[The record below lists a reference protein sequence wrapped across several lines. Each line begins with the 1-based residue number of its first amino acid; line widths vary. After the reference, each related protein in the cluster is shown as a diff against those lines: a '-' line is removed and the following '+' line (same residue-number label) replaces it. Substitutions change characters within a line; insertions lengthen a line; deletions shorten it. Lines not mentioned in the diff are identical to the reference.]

1 MKHTKIMINANS
13 NKEANEVMTVEKANE
28 LLKEKRQFLLNNAN
42 AEDNIKKSAEVNVRK
57 AERGYL
63 EALKK
68 VALPTTQVI
77 FWDLTNETEEQVTI
91 TKRQSEIIIA
101 TSDYSLSV
109 AKTNIEL
116 GKGLITNDKFEKVPL
131 YVTNADLFYDADI
144 TLKDLNGNIVKKGT
158 PNVYVPVDSANGY
171 WQWATYHEYNLN
183 AIVKEEKQ
191 LVIENVQVKR
201 FDSLQE
207 FAQYRGGV
215 NNVLSRGFN
224 GLEKAGNAALATQHE
239 FYTKVFQKAVEL
251 KANISVVTKY
261 YNFGKTIK
269 PKVWNSAV
277 LGIVEENFIEYDLE
291 IGDEIIETLQNMDFT
306 EKTIKNRYLID
317 AITRFANYKPQGKE
331 KMIGI
336 AETISTIKSLS
347 SESVRI
353 INMVTSD
360 HINVIYTELFTQ
372 YLNGKGLLNK
382 EQAA

>member
-1 MKHTKIMINANS
+1 MRNLDS
-13 NKEANEVMTVEKANE
+13 VKEANEVMTVEKANE
-28 LLKEKRQFLLNNAN
+28 LLKEKRQFLSNNAD

-101 TSDYSLSV
+101 TSDYSMSV

-116 GKGLITNDKFEKVPL
+116 GKGLIANDKFEKVPL

-207 FAQYRGGV
+207 FAQYRGV

>member
-1 MKHTKIMINANS
+1 MRNLDS
-13 NKEANEVMTVEKANE
+13 VKEANEVMTVEKANE
-28 LLKEKRQFLLNNAN
+28 LLKEKRQFLSNNAD

-68 VALPTTQVI
+68 VELPTTQVI
-77 FWDLTNETEEQVTI
+77 LWDLTNETEEQVTI

-101 TSDYSLSV
+101 TSDYSMSV

-116 GKGLITNDKFEKVPL
+116 GKGLIANDKFEKVPL
-131 YVTNADLFYDADI
+131 YVTDADLFYDADI

-207 FAQYRGGV
+207 FAQYRGV

-291 IGDEIIETLQNMDFT
+291 IGDEIVETLQNMDFT

>member
-1 MKHTKIMINANS
+1 MRNLDS
-13 NKEANEVMTVEKANE
+13 VKEANEVMTVEKANE
-28 LLKEKRQFLLNNAN
+28 LLKEKRQFLSNNAD

-68 VALPTTQVI
+68 VELPTTQVI

-101 TSDYSLSV
+101 TSDYSMSV

-131 YVTNADLFYDADI
+131 YVTDADLFYDADI

-207 FAQYRGGV
+207 FAQYRGV

>member
-1 MKHTKIMINANS
+1 MRNLDS
-13 NKEANEVMTVEKANE
+13 VKEANEVMTVEKANE

-68 VALPTTQVI
+68 VVLPTTQVI

-101 TSDYSLSV
+101 TSDYSMSV

-116 GKGLITNDKFEKVPL
+116 GKGLIANDKFEKVPL
-131 YVTNADLFYDADI
+131 YVTDADLFYDADI
-144 TLKDLNGNIVKKGT
+144 TLKDLNGNKVKKGT

-183 AIVKEEKQ
+183 AIVKEEQQ

-207 FAQYRGGV
+207 FAQYRGV

-291 IGDEIIETLQNMDFT
+291 IGDEIVETLQNMDFT
-306 EKTIKNRYLID
+306 DKTIKNRYLID

>member
-1 MKHTKIMINANS
+1 MINANS

-28 LLKEKRQFLLNNAN
+28 LLKEKRQFLSNNAD

-68 VALPTTQVI
+68 VELPTTQVI

-101 TSDYSLSV
+101 TSDYSMSV

-116 GKGLITNDKFEKVPL
+116 GKGLIANDKFEKVPL
-131 YVTNADLFYDADI
+131 YVTDADLFYDADI
-144 TLKDLNGNIVKKGT
+144 TLKDLNGNMVEKGT

-207 FAQYRGGV
+207 FAQYRGV

-291 IGDEIIETLQNMDFT
+291 IGDEIVETLQNMDFT

>member
-1 MKHTKIMINANS
+1 MINANS

-28 LLKEKRQFLLNNAN
+28 LLKEKRQFLSNNAD

-68 VALPTTQVI
+68 VELPTTQVI

-101 TSDYSLSV
+101 TSDYSMSV

-116 GKGLITNDKFEKVPL
+116 GKGLITNDNFEKVPL
-131 YVTNADLFYDADI
+131 YVTDANLFYDADI
-144 TLKDLNGNIVKKGT
+144 TLKDLNGNIVEKGT

-171 WQWATYHEYNLN
+171 WRWATYHEYNLN

-207 FAQYRGGV
+207 FAQYRGV

-347 SESVRI
+347 SKSVRI

-372 YLNGKGLLNK
+372 YLDGKGLLNK

>member
-1 MKHTKIMINANS
+1 MRNLDS
-13 NKEANEVMTVEKANE
+13 VKEANEVMTVEKANE
-28 LLKEKRQFLLNNAN
+28 LLKEKRQFLSNNAD

-68 VALPTTQVI
+68 VELPTTQVI

-101 TSDYSLSV
+101 TSDYSMSV

-116 GKGLITNDKFEKVPL
+116 GKGLIANDKFEKVPL

-207 FAQYRGGV
+207 FAQYRGV

-291 IGDEIIETLQNMDFT
+291 IGDEIVETLQNMDFT

>member
-1 MKHTKIMINANS
+1 MRNLDS
-13 NKEANEVMTVEKANE
+13 VKEANEVMTVEKANE
-28 LLKEKRQFLLNNAN
+28 LLKEKRQFLSNNAD

-68 VALPTTQVI
+68 VELPTTQVI

-101 TSDYSLSV
+101 TSDYSMSV

-116 GKGLITNDKFEKVPL
+116 GKGLIANDKFEKVPL
-131 YVTNADLFYDADI
+131 YVTDADLFYDADI

-207 FAQYRGGV
+207 FAQYRGV

-372 YLNGKGLLNK
+372 YLDGKGLLNK

>member
-1 MKHTKIMINANS
+1 MRNLDS
-13 NKEANEVMTVEKANE
+13 VKEANEVMTVEKANE

-68 VALPTTQVI
+68 VVLPTTQVI

-101 TSDYSLSV
+101 TSDYSMSV

-116 GKGLITNDKFEKVPL
+116 GKGLIANDKFEKVPL
-131 YVTNADLFYDADI
+131 YVTDADLFYDADI

-183 AIVKEEKQ
+183 AIVKEEQQ

-207 FAQYRGGV
+207 FAQYRGV

-291 IGDEIIETLQNMDFT
+291 IGDEIVETLQNMDFT

>member
-1 MKHTKIMINANS
+1 MRNLDS
-13 NKEANEVMTVEKANE
+13 VKEANEVMTVEKANE

-68 VALPTTQVI
+68 VVLPTTQVI

-101 TSDYSLSV
+101 TSDYSMSV

-116 GKGLITNDKFEKVPL
+116 GKGLIANDKFEKVPL
-131 YVTNADLFYDADI
+131 YVTDADLFYDADI

-183 AIVKEEKQ
+183 AIVKEEQQ

-207 FAQYRGGV
+207 FAQYRGV

-291 IGDEIIETLQNMDFT
+291 IGDEIVETLQNMDFT
-306 EKTIKNRYLID
+306 DKTIKNRYLID

-372 YLNGKGLLNK
+372 YLKDKGLLNE

>member
-1 MKHTKIMINANS
+1 MINANS

-28 LLKEKRQFLLNNAN
+28 LLKEKRQFLSNNAD

-68 VALPTTQVI
+68 VELPTTQVI

-101 TSDYSLSV
+101 TSDYSMSV

-131 YVTNADLFYDADI
+131 YVTDADLFYDADI
-144 TLKDLNGNIVKKGT
+144 TLKDLNGNIVEKGT

-183 AIVKEEKQ
+183 AIVKEEQQ

-207 FAQYRGGV
+207 FAQYRGV

-291 IGDEIIETLQNMDFT
+291 IGDEIVETLQNMDFT
-306 EKTIKNRYLID
+306 DKTIKNRYLID

-372 YLNGKGLLNK
+372 YLKDKGLLNE

>member
-1 MKHTKIMINANS
+1 MRNLDS
-13 NKEANEVMTVEKANE
+13 VKEANEVMTVEKANE
-28 LLKEKRQFLLNNAN
+28 LLKEKRQFLSNNAD

-101 TSDYSLSV
+101 TSDYSMSV

-116 GKGLITNDKFEKVPL
+116 GKGLIANDKFEKVPL
-131 YVTNADLFYDADI
+131 YVTNADLFYDANI

-207 FAQYRGGV
+207 FAQYRGV

-291 IGDEIIETLQNMDFT
+291 IGDEIVETLQNMDFT

>member
-1 MKHTKIMINANS
+1 MRNLDS
-13 NKEANEVMTVEKANE
+13 VKEANEVMTVEKANE
-28 LLKEKRQFLLNNAN
+28 LLKEKRQFLLNNAD

-68 VALPTTQVI
+68 VELPTTQVI

-101 TSDYSLSV
+101 TSDYSMSV

-131 YVTNADLFYDADI
+131 YVTDANLFYDADI

-158 PNVYVPVDSANGY
+158 PNVPVDSANGY

-183 AIVKEEKQ
+183 AIVKEEQQ

-207 FAQYRGGV
+207 FAQYRGV

-291 IGDEIIETLQNMDFT
+291 IGDEIVETLQNMDFT
-306 EKTIKNRYLID
+306 DKTIKNRYLID

>member
-1 MKHTKIMINANS
+1 MRNLDS
-13 NKEANEVMTVEKANE
+13 VKEANEVMTVEKANE

-68 VALPTTQVI
+68 VELPTTQVI

-101 TSDYSLSV
+101 TSDYSMSV

-131 YVTNADLFYDADI
+131 YVTDANLFYDADI

-207 FAQYRGGV
+207 FAQYRGV

-291 IGDEIIETLQNMDFT
+291 IGDEIVETLQNMDFT
-306 EKTIKNRYLID
+306 DKTIKNRYLID

>member
-1 MKHTKIMINANS
+1 MRNLDS
-13 NKEANEVMTVEKANE
+13 VKEANEVMTVEKANE
-28 LLKEKRQFLLNNAN
+28 LLKEKRQFLSNNTD

-68 VALPTTQVI
+68 VELPTTQVI

-101 TSDYSLSV
+101 TSDYSMSV

-116 GKGLITNDKFEKVPL
+116 GKGLIANDKFEKVPL
-131 YVTNADLFYDADI
+131 YVTDADLFYDADI

-207 FAQYRGGV
+207 FAQYRGV

-291 IGDEIIETLQNMDFT
+291 IGDEIVETLQNMDFT

>member
-1 MKHTKIMINANS
+1 MRNLDS
-13 NKEANEVMTVEKANE
+13 VKEANEVMTVEKANE
-28 LLKEKRQFLLNNAN
+28 LLKEKRQFLSNNAD

-68 VALPTTQVI
+68 VELPTTQVI

-101 TSDYSLSV
+101 TSDYSMSV

-131 YVTNADLFYDADI
+131 YVTDADLFYDADI

-183 AIVKEEKQ
+183 AIVKEEQQ

-207 FAQYRGGV
+207 FAQYRGV

>member
-1 MKHTKIMINANS
+1 MINANS

-28 LLKEKRQFLLNNAN
+28 LLKEKRQFLSNNAD

-77 FWDLTNETEEQVTI
+77 FWNLTNETEEQVTI

-101 TSDYSLSV
+101 TSDYSMSV

-116 GKGLITNDKFEKVPL
+116 GKGLIANDKFEKVPL

-144 TLKDLNGNIVKKGT
+144 TLKDLNGNIVEKGT

-191 LVIENVQVKR
+191 LVIENVQIKR

-207 FAQYRGGV
+207 FAQYRGV

-336 AETISTIKSLS
+336 AETISTLKSLS

-372 YLNGKGLLNK
+372 YLDGKGLLNK

>member
-1 MKHTKIMINANS
+1 MINANS

-28 LLKEKRQFLLNNAN
+28 LLKEKRQFLSNNAD

-57 AERGYL
+57 AERGYI

-68 VALPTTQVI
+68 VELPTTQVI

-101 TSDYSLSV
+101 TSDYSMSV

-131 YVTNADLFYDADI
+131 YVTDADLFYDADI
-144 TLKDLNGNIVKKGT
+144 TLKDLNGNMVEKGT

-207 FAQYRGGV
+207 FAQYRGV

-291 IGDEIIETLQNMDFT
+291 IGDEIVETLQNMDFT

>member
-1 MKHTKIMINANS
+1 MRNLDS
-13 NKEANEVMTVEKANE
+13 VKEANEVMTVEKANE
-28 LLKEKRQFLLNNAN
+28 LLKEKRQFLSNNAD

-68 VALPTTQVI
+68 VELPTTQVI

-101 TSDYSLSV
+101 TSDYSMSV

-131 YVTNADLFYDADI
+131 YVTDADLFYDADI

-207 FAQYRGGV
+207 FAQYRGV

-372 YLNGKGLLNK
+372 YLDGKGLLNK

>member
-1 MKHTKIMINANS
+1 MRNLDS
-13 NKEANEVMTVEKANE
+13 VKEANEVMTVEKANE

-68 VALPTTQVI
+68 VELPTTQVI

-101 TSDYSLSV
+101 TSDYSMSV

-131 YVTNADLFYDADI
+131 YVTDADLFYDADI
-144 TLKDLNGNIVKKGT
+144 TLKDLNGNIVEKGT

-207 FAQYRGGV
+207 FAQYRGV

-291 IGDEIIETLQNMDFT
+291 IGDEIVETLQNMDFT

-372 YLNGKGLLNK
+372 YLKDKGLLNE

>member
-1 MKHTKIMINANS
+1 MINANS
-13 NKEANEVMTVEKANE
+13 NKEANEIMTVEKANE
-28 LLKEKRQFLLNNAN
+28 LLKEKRQFLSNNAD

-68 VALPTTQVI
+68 VELPTTRVI

-101 TSDYSLSV
+101 TSDYSMSV

-131 YVTNADLFYDADI
+131 YVTDADLFYDADI
-144 TLKDLNGNIVKKGT
+144 TLKDLNGNMVEKGT

-207 FAQYRGGV
+207 FAQYRGV

-372 YLNGKGLLNK
+372 YLDGKGLLNK

>member
-1 MKHTKIMINANS
+1 MINANS

-28 LLKEKRQFLLNNAN
+28 LLKEKRQFLSNNAD

-68 VALPTTQVI
+68 VELPTTQVI

-101 TSDYSLSV
+101 TSDYSMSV

-131 YVTNADLFYDADI
+131 YVTDADLFYDADI
-144 TLKDLNGNIVKKGT
+144 TLKDLNGNIVEKGT

-207 FAQYRGGV
+207 FAQYRGV

-291 IGDEIIETLQNMDFT
+291 IGDEIVETLQNMDFT
-306 EKTIKNRYLID
+306 DKTIKNRYLID

-372 YLNGKGLLNK
+372 YLKDKGLLNE
-382 EQAA
+382 EQAT

>member
-1 MKHTKIMINANS
+1 MNIEQI
-13 NKEANEVMTVEKANE
+13 KED
-28 LLKEKRQFLLNNAN
+28 LKEKRQFLLNNAN

-68 VALPTTQVI
+68 EELPTTQVI

-91 TKRQSEIIIA
+91 TKRQREIIIA
-101 TSDYSLSV
+101 TSDYSMSV

-116 GKGLITNDKFEKVPL
+116 GRGLITNDKFEKVPL
-131 YVTNADLFYDADI
+131 YVTDADLFYDADI
-144 TLKDLNGNIVKKGT
+144 TLKDLNGNIVEKGT

-201 FDSLQE
+201 FDSLQA
-207 FAQYRGGV
+207 FAQYRGV
-215 NNVLSRGFN
+215 NDVLSRGFN

-261 YNFGKTIK
+261 YNFGKTLK

-317 AITRFANYKPQGKE
+317 AITQFANYKPQGKE

-336 AETISTIKSLS
+336 AETISIIKSLS
-347 SESVRI
+347 SESVKI
-353 INMVTSD
+353 INMVASD
-360 HINVIYTELFTQ
+360 HISVIYSELLTL
-372 YLNGKGLLNK
+372 YLKGKGILDK

>member
-1 MKHTKIMINANS
+1 MRNLDS
-13 NKEANEVMTVEKANE
+13 VKEANEVMTVEKANE

-68 VALPTTQVI
+68 VELPTTQVI

-101 TSDYSLSV
+101 TSDYSMSV

-131 YVTNADLFYDADI
+131 YVTDADLFYDADI
-144 TLKDLNGNIVKKGT
+144 TLKDLNGNIVEKGT

-207 FAQYRGGV
+207 FAQYRGV

-291 IGDEIIETLQNMDFT
+291 IGDEIVETLQNMDFT

>member
-1 MKHTKIMINANS
+1 MRNLDS
-13 NKEANEVMTVEKANE
+13 VKEANEVMTVEKANE
-28 LLKEKRQFLLNNAN
+28 LLKEKRQFLSNNAN

-68 VALPTTQVI
+68 VELPTTQVI

-101 TSDYSLSV
+101 TSDYSMSV

-116 GKGLITNDKFEKVPL
+116 GKGVIANDKFEKVPL
-131 YVTNADLFYDADI
+131 YVTDANLFYDADI

-207 FAQYRGGV
+207 FAQYRGV

-239 FYTKVFQKAVEL
+239 FFNKVFQKAVEL

-360 HINVIYTELFTQ
+360 HINVVYTELFTQ

>member
-1 MKHTKIMINANS
+1 MINANS

-28 LLKEKRQFLLNNAN
+28 LLKEKRQFLSNNAD

-68 VALPTTQVI
+68 VELPTTQVI

-101 TSDYSLSV
+101 TSDYSMSV

-131 YVTNADLFYDADI
+131 YVTDADLFYDADI
-144 TLKDLNGNIVKKGT
+144 TLKDLNGNIVEKGT

-207 FAQYRGGV
+207 FAQYRGV

-239 FYTKVFQKAVEL
+239 LFNKVFQKAVEL

-269 PKVWNSAV
+269 PKVWNSAI

-291 IGDEIIETLQNMDFT
+291 IGDEIVETLQNMDFT
-306 EKTIKNRYLID
+306 DKTIKNRYLID

>member
-1 MKHTKIMINANS
+1 MRNLDS
-13 NKEANEVMTVEKANE
+13 VKEANEVMTVEKANE
-28 LLKEKRQFLLNNAN
+28 LLKEKRQFLLNNAD

-68 VALPTTQVI
+68 VELPTTQVI

-101 TSDYSLSV
+101 TSDYSMSV

-116 GKGLITNDKFEKVPL
+116 GKGLIANDKFEKVPL
-131 YVTNADLFYDADI
+131 YVTDADLFYDADI

-183 AIVKEEKQ
+183 AIVKEEQQ

-207 FAQYRGGV
+207 FAQYRGV

-291 IGDEIIETLQNMDFT
+291 IGDEIVETLQNMDFT

>member
-1 MKHTKIMINANS
+1 MRNLDS
-13 NKEANEVMTVEKANE
+13 VKEANEVMTVEKANE
-28 LLKEKRQFLLNNAN
+28 LLKEKRQFLSNNAD

-68 VALPTTQVI
+68 VELPTTQVI

-101 TSDYSLSV
+101 TSDYSMSV

-116 GKGLITNDKFEKVPL
+116 GKGLIANDKFEKVPL
-131 YVTNADLFYDADI
+131 YVTDADLFYDADI

-207 FAQYRGGV
+207 FAQYRGV

-277 LGIVEENFIEYDLE
+277 LGIVEENF
-291 IGDEIIETLQNMDFT
+291 IETLQNMDFT

>member
-1 MKHTKIMINANS
+1 MINANS

-28 LLKEKRQFLLNNAN
+28 LLKEKRQFLLNNAD

-68 VALPTTQVI
+68 VELPTTQVI

-101 TSDYSLSV
+101 TSDYSMSV

-131 YVTNADLFYDADI
+131 YVTDANLFYDADI

-171 WQWATYHEYNLN
+171 WRWATYHEYNLN

-207 FAQYRGGV
+207 FAQYRGV

-291 IGDEIIETLQNMDFT
+291 IGDEIVETLQNMDFT
-306 EKTIKNRYLID
+306 DKTIKNRYLID

>member
-1 MKHTKIMINANS
+1 MRNLDS
-13 NKEANEVMTVEKANE
+13 VKEANEVMTVEKANE
-28 LLKEKRQFLLNNAN
+28 LLKEKRQFLSNNAD
-42 AEDNIKKSAEVNVRK
+42 AKDNIKKSAEVNVRK

-68 VALPTTQVI
+68 VELPTTQVI

-101 TSDYSLSV
+101 TSDYSMSV

-116 GKGLITNDKFEKVPL
+116 GKGLIANDKFEKVPL

-207 FAQYRGGV
+207 FAQYRGV

-239 FYTKVFQKAVEL
+239 FYTKVLQKAVEL

-336 AETISTIKSLS
+336 AETISTIKSLN

-360 HINVIYTELFTQ
+360 HINVIYSELLTQ
-372 YLNGKGLLNK
+372 YLNGKGLLNE

>member
-1 MKHTKIMINANS
+1 MINANS

-28 LLKEKRQFLLNNAN
+28 LLKEKRQFLSNNAD

-68 VALPTTQVI
+68 VELPTTQVI

-101 TSDYSLSV
+101 TSDYSMSV

-131 YVTNADLFYDADI
+131 YVTDANLFYDADI

-171 WQWATYHEYNLN
+171 WRWATYHEYNLN

-207 FAQYRGGV
+207 FAQYRGV

-291 IGDEIIETLQNMDFT
+291 IGDEIVETLQNMDFT

-372 YLNGKGLLNK
+372 YLDGKGLLNK

>member
-1 MKHTKIMINANS
+1 MRNLDS
-13 NKEANEVMTVEKANE
+13 VKEANEVMTVEKANE

-68 VALPTTQVI
+68 VVLPTTQVI

-91 TKRQSEIIIA
+91 SKRQSEIIIA
-101 TSDYSLSV
+101 TSDYSMSV

-116 GKGLITNDKFEKVPL
+116 GKGLIANDKFEKVPL
-131 YVTNADLFYDADI
+131 YVTDADLFYDADI

-183 AIVKEEKQ
+183 AIVKEEQQ

-207 FAQYRGGV
+207 FAQYRGV

-291 IGDEIIETLQNMDFT
+291 IGDEIVETLQNMDFT
-306 EKTIKNRYLID
+306 DKTIKNRYLID

>member
-1 MKHTKIMINANS
+1 MRNLDS
-13 NKEANEVMTVEKANE
+13 VKEANEVMTVEKANE
-28 LLKEKRQFLLNNAN
+28 LLKEKRQFLSNNAD

-68 VALPTTQVI
+68 VELPTTQVI

-101 TSDYSLSV
+101 TSDYSMSV

-116 GKGLITNDKFEKVPL
+116 GKGLIANDKFEKVPL
-131 YVTNADLFYDADI
+131 YVTDADLFYDADI

-207 FAQYRGGV
+207 FAQYRGV

-291 IGDEIIETLQNMDFT
+291 IGDEIVETLQNMDFT

-372 YLNGKGLLNK
+372 YLNGKGLLGTIK
-382 EQAA
+382 YFV

>member
-1 MKHTKIMINANS
+1 MINANS

-28 LLKEKRQFLLNNAN
+28 LLKEKRQFLLNNAD

-68 VALPTTQVI
+68 VELPTTQVI

-101 TSDYSLSV
+101 TSDYSMSV

-131 YVTNADLFYDADI
+131 YVTDANLFYDADI

-171 WQWATYHEYNLN
+171 WRWATYHEYNLN

-207 FAQYRGGV
+207 FAQYRGV

-291 IGDEIIETLQNMDFT
+291 IGDEIVETLQNMDFT

-372 YLNGKGLLNK
+372 YLDGKGLLNK

>member
-1 MKHTKIMINANS
+1 MRNLDS
-13 NKEANEVMTVEKANE
+13 VKEANEVMTVEKANE
-28 LLKEKRQFLLNNAN
+28 LLKEKRQFLSNNAD

-68 VALPTTQVI
+68 VELPTTQVI

-101 TSDYSLSV
+101 TSDYSMSV

-131 YVTNADLFYDADI
+131 YVTDADLFYDADI

-207 FAQYRGGV
+207 FAQYRGV

-291 IGDEIIETLQNMDFT
+291 IGDEIVETLQNMDFT

-372 YLNGKGLLNK
+372 YLDGKGLLNK

>member
-1 MKHTKIMINANS
+1 MRNLDS
-13 NKEANEVMTVEKANE
+13 VKEANEVMTVEKANE
-28 LLKEKRQFLLNNAN
+28 LLKEKRQFLSNNAD

-68 VALPTTQVI
+68 VELPTTQVI

-101 TSDYSLSV
+101 TSDYSMSV

-131 YVTNADLFYDADI
+131 YVTDADLFYDADI

-207 FAQYRGGV
+207 FAQYRGV

-291 IGDEIIETLQNMDFT
+291 IGDEIVETLQNMDFT

>member
-1 MKHTKIMINANS
+1 MRNLDS
-13 NKEANEVMTVEKANE
+13 VKEANEVMTVEKANE
-28 LLKEKRQFLLNNAN
+28 LLKEKRQFLSNNAD

-68 VALPTTQVI
+68 VELPTTQVI

-101 TSDYSLSV
+101 TSDYSMSV

-131 YVTNADLFYDADI
+131 YVTDANLFYDADI

-207 FAQYRGGV
+207 FAQYRGV

-291 IGDEIIETLQNMDFT
+291 IGDEIVETLQNMDFT

>member
-1 MKHTKIMINANS
+1 MINANS

-28 LLKEKRQFLLNNAN
+28 LLKEKRQFLSNNAD

-68 VALPTTQVI
+68 VELPTTQVI

-101 TSDYSLSV
+101 TSDYSMSV

-116 GKGLITNDKFEKVPL
+116 GEGLITNDNFEKVPL
-131 YVTNADLFYDADI
+131 YVTDADLFYDADI
-144 TLKDLNGNIVKKGT
+144 TLKDLNGNIVEKGT

-207 FAQYRGGV
+207 FAQYRGV

>member
-1 MKHTKIMINANS
+1 MRNLDS
-13 NKEANEVMTVEKANE
+13 VKEANEVMTVEKANE
-28 LLKEKRQFLLNNAN
+28 LLKEKRQFLSNNAD

-68 VALPTTQVI
+68 VELPTTQVI

-101 TSDYSLSV
+101 TSDYSMSV

-116 GKGLITNDKFEKVPL
+116 GKGLIANDKFEKVPL
-131 YVTNADLFYDADI
+131 YVTDADLFYDADI

-207 FAQYRGGV
+207 FAQYRGV

-291 IGDEIIETLQNMDFT
+291 IGDEIVETLQNMDFT

-372 YLNGKGLLNK
+372 YLDGKGLLNK